1 MNIEEPFSPCSN
13 ISKNDIK
20 KLSDEVVMSLVH
32 TLSQIS
38 EQNKF
43 SGVPPPRDFEESFI
57 SGSFVSNDSSLFLDD
72 ISMISDLSEIK
83 EKNQELKKTVKDAVK
98 AYKST
103 SKEFLSRSILVSDKK
118 NLLVTE
124 LENVKSVLTNAIE
137 EHKERSIIENLD
149 KSQGEN
155 IQLIHDQINEI
166 QKDIQRACEKLLETE
181 DLLKKTEE
189 ENNELQEKLECLD
202 KSLHNIKVEID
213 EPSEGCH
220 CQIV

>member
-1 MNIEEPFSPCSN
+1 MNIEEPFSPCSY

-57 SGSFVSNDSSLFLDD
+57 SGSFVSNESSLFLDD

-137 EHKERSIIENLD
+137 EHKEKSIYENLD

-181 DLLKKTEE
+181 DLLKKTED

-202 KSLHNIKVEID
+202 KSLHNIKVEMD
-213 EPSEGCH
+213 EPNEGCH